1 VFNFHHLSVISVQR
15 VNCVYTALSKAK
27 HRLMRNVETQAD
39 RIRILSAP
47 PAR

>member
-1 VFNFHHLSVISVQR
+1 
-15 VNCVYTALSKAK
+15 
-27 HRLMRNVETQAD
+27 MRNVETQAD